1 MKLEWNSDKLYSN
14 TILSGSHLSFLPS
27 LFRFSKDFHLN
38 ITEFCLNF
46 CLNFFLIKGN
56 FFFFFLDHCSQK
68 SKKGLN
74 LYYNERKSL
83 LISGHLVSTVS
94 MYTYIY
100 FNLAINLCWRIASAL
115 SRHISV
121 KKHNVVYIRQS
132 KRIPW
137 IIDFCQLANLAIF
150 G

>member
-27 LFRFSKDFHLN
+27 LFRFSKDFHMN
-38 ITEFCLNF
+38 ITEF

-56 FFFFFLDHCSQK
+56 YFFFFLRSLFTEV
-68 SKKGLN
+68 KKGLN

>member
-1 MKLEWNSDKLYSN
+1 M
-14 TILSGSHLSFLPS
+14 SGSHLSFLPS
-27 LFRFSKDFHLN
+27 LFRFSKDFHMN
-38 ITEFCLNF
+38 INEFCLKF
-46 CLNFFLIKGN
+46 CLIFFSNQRELFLP
-56 FFFFFLDHCSQK
+56 FFRSLLAEV
-68 SKKGLN
+68 KKGLN

-121 KKHNVVYIRQS
+121 KKHNLVYIYDKAKEYLNNWLLPVS
-132 KRIPW
+132 K
-137 IIDFCQLANLAIF
+137 F
-150 G
+150 GYFWVGLFFK